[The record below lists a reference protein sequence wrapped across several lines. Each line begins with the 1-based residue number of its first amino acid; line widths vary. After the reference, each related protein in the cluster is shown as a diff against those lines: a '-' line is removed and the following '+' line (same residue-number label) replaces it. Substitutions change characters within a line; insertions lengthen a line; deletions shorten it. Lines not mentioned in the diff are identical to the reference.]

1 MQKYRAL
8 YRENRP
14 EVFSEVVGQEHV
26 VRVLRHQIATDTV
39 NHAYLFCGTRGTG
52 KTTTARLLA
61 KAVNCTGA
69 EGSDRPCGECENCR
83 AIAEGRFMDV
93 VELDA
98 ASNNGVENIREL
110 RETVNYPPS
119 VGRKRVFIIDEVH
132 MLSNSAFNA
141 FLKTLEEPPSWVV
154 FILATTDLKN
164 MPQTIMSRCQEYA
177 FRRMDM
183 ATITDRMRE
192 LLSADHIGAE
202 EEALR
207 YIAGLSEGS
216 MRDALSLLDQT
227 IAFTQEAE
235 ITYDDA
241 VHALGY
247 ADVSEYLDM
256 FSALIAGNAA
266 DSIRIFNRIVSGGVS
281 VTGCLEALLGCMR
294 DILMIRFQAADCVQA
309 DTETLKKMSG
319 IAELLTT
326 RELEDYIGLFDRTL
340 QKIRYSPSM
349 HVLAEMALIRASDHK
364 REEKR
369 KDLLARLEVLEK
381 RLSEAGAEVQD
392 AEV

>member
-1 MQKYRAL
+1 MPYETLYRRARPQTFDEVRGQEMVVRAL
-8 YRENRP
+8 RN
-14 EVFSEVVGQEHV
+14 
-26 VRVLRHQIATDTV
+26 QILKDRIS
-39 NHAYLFCGTRGTG
+39 HAYLFTGIRGTG
-52 KTTTARLLA
+52 KTTVARIFA
-61 KAVNCTGA
+61 
-69 EGSDRPCGECENCR
+69 R
-83 AIAEGRFMDV
+83 AINCEHPVNGNPCNECGSCRRILSGSSNNV
-93 VELDA
+93 IEIDA
-98 ASNNGVENIREL
+98 AARGKIEDIRDIRDL
-110 RETVNYPPS
+110 SAVRPVHGKYT
-119 VGRKRVFIIDEVH
+119 VFIIDETQMMKTAAV
-132 MLSNSAFNA
+132 NA

-192 LLSADHIGAE
+192 LLSADHIEAE

-294 DILMIRFQAADCVQA
+294 DILMIRFQAVDCVQA

>member
-1 MQKYRAL
+1 MPYETLYRRARPQTFDEVRGQEMVVRAL
-8 YRENRP
+8 RN
-14 EVFSEVVGQEHV
+14 
-26 VRVLRHQIATDTV
+26 QILKDRIS
-39 NHAYLFCGTRGTG
+39 HAYLFTGIRGTG
-52 KTTTARLLA
+52 KTTVARIFA
-61 KAVNCTGA
+61 
-69 EGSDRPCGECENCR
+69 R
-83 AIAEGRFMDV
+83 AINCEHPVNGNPCTECDSCRRILSGSSNNV
-93 VELDA
+93 IEIDA
-98 ASNNGVENIREL
+98 AARGKIEDIRDIRDL
-110 RETVNYPPS
+110 SAVRPVHGKYT
-119 VGRKRVFIIDEVH
+119 VFIIDETQMMKTAAV
-132 MLSNSAFNA
+132 NA

-326 RELEDYIGLFDRTL
+326 RELEDYIGLFDRAL